1 MKRGLRIL
9 PFVLAGVLLLSA
21 TGCSNKDVAAI
32 VNGQA
37 IKKSDVQAQLDQL
50 KKQYVS
56 MFQGKDGEAR
66 ANEFYGRLL
75 DQEINKVLVEQEA
88 SKQGVAVSDADI
100 NKQIDQLKKGFPSEQ
115 AFNDALKQ
123 NNMTLDKLKEQE
135 KIQIES
141 QKLLDKLTKNVKI
154 TDADMK
160 AYYDQNKA
168 SLFTEKAAVHAAH
181 ILFDA
186 KDQAAAQKALDE
198 IKKDPSKFADI
209 AKKQSKDPGSAAKGG
224 DLGWPTSPY
233 VPEFQKALDTLK
245 PGELDQ
251 QLVKTQFGWHIIK
264 VVEKRGDSVQ
274 SFDKVKDQI
283 KQILVQQKQAD
294 EFQKLLD
301 NLKKAAKIEY
311 PNGKPSVTSPTTTG
325 TAQ

>member
-21 TGCSNKDVAAI
+21 TGCSNKDVAAV

-66 ANEFYGRLL
+66 SNEFYGRLL

-88 SKQGVAVSDADI
+88 AKQGVAVSDADI

-141 QKLLDKLTKNVKI
+141 QKLLDKLTKNVKV

-283 KQILVQQKQAD
+283 KQILLQQKQAD

-301 NLKKAAKIEY
+301 SLKKAAKIEY